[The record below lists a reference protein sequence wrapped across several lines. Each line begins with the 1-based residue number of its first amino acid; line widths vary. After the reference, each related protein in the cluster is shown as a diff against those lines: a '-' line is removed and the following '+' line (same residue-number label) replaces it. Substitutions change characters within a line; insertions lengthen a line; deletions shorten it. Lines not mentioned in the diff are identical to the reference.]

1 MNRGNPDAA
10 ALPHWKEVVARY
22 RRSSGWRAGWQL
34 VNTLLPYVALWIAM
48 PWLASISW
56 WLVLPAAALAAGFQ
70 VRLFIIFHDCGHGS
84 FFSSQRANR
93 IVGFIA
99 GVLTF
104 VPSQHWWAEHARHHA
119 SSGNLDKRGTGDIWT
134 LTVQEYLRSSRW
146 RRIAYRLSRNPVV
159 LFVLAPFFLF
169 VVLQRF
175 PSREASPRERRSVHL
190 TNLAIVGL
198 AAVLSWAMGF
208 STYLILQGMITAIA
222 GTAGVWLFYVQ
233 HQFEGVYWRR
243 GEEWDYAAAA
253 LHGSSFYKL
262 PKLLQWFSGNIGF
275 HHIHH
280 LSPGVPNYHLERCH
294 ASSPLFA
301 DVTPITLW
309 SSLRS
314 LQHRLWDEGGGRL
327 VGYPR
332 RK

>member
-1 MNRGNPDAA
+1 MDHASHDA
-10 ALPHWKEVVARY
+10 PHWKQVVARY
-22 RRSSGWRAGWQL
+22 RRSSGWLAGWQL
-34 VNTLLPYVALWIAM
+34 INTLLPYLALWAAM

-56 WLVLPAAALAAGFQ
+56 WLVLPAAMLAAGFQ
-70 VRLFIIFHDCGHGS
+70 VRLFIVFHDCGHGS
-84 FFSSQRANR
+84 FFASQRANR
-93 IVGFIA
+93 IVGFLL

-104 VPSQHWWAEHARHHA
+104 VPSQQWWGDHARHHA
-119 SSGNLDKRGTGDIWT
+119 SSGNLDQRGTGDVWT

-146 RRIAYRLSRNPVV
+146 QRFAYRLTRNPFV

-169 VVLQRF
+169 MVLQRF
-175 PSREASPRERRSVHL
+175 PTRGANARERRSVHL
-190 TNLAIVGL
+190 TNLAIVAV
-198 AAVLSWAMGF
+198 AAAMGWAIGLG
-208 STYLILQGMITAIA
+208 TYLLLQGLVTTLA

-233 HQFEGVYWRR
+233 HQFDGVYWRR
-243 GEEWDYAAAA
+243 GEDWDSTSAA

-262 PKLLQWFSGNIGF
+262 PKVLQWFSGNIGF

-294 ASSPLFA
+294 SASPLFA
-301 DVTPITLW
+301 QVRPITLW

-314 LQHRLWDEGGGRL
+314 LQHRLWDEVDGQL